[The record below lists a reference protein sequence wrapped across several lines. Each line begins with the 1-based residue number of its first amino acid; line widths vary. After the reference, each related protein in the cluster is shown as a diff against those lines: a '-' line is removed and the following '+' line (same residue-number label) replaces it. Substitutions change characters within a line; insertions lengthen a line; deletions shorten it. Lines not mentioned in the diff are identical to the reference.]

1 MKKLDQKDIFLVVGT
16 ALGIT
21 YACRYITSAKKVD
34 LTIEPPQGKSSDVI
48 EFKSNLKL
56 YDYPIAPN
64 NNEENQVTTKELL
77 VENDLKMLVY
87 HKTLYSLG
95 LASDSHLPQMVAMN
109 GTIISNANVLSL
121 ETNKNLI
128 AQCLGKTKINAATK
142 NFIASMLDAII
153 QRVRQYQG
161 NDKLTDI
168 DIQRMCASVMWVLVQ
183 KIASIDSAG
192 DMFTIG
198 TWMLTDSNMIT
209 PSNQPITKYHF
220 LVEKFFEGYFNCEVP
235 MMTAIYVL
243 GGSKNDIVLRPKS
256 IPNDAEG
263 KVIKTPN
270 MIEPM
275 FFNGIIYYNDVV
287 Q

>member
-1 MKKLDQKDIFLVVGT
+1 MKKLDQKDIFLIVGT

-21 YACRYITSAKKVD
+21 YAYRYITLAKKID

-56 YDYPIAPN
+56 YDYPIKPN
-64 NNEENQVTTKELL
+64 NNEENQVTTRELL
-77 VENDLKMLVY
+77 VENDLKNLVY

-95 LASDSHLPQMVAMN
+95 LASDSHHPPMVAMN
-109 GTIISNANVLSL
+109 GTLISNANVLSL

-128 AQCLGKTKINAATK
+128 TQSLGKTKVNTSTK
-142 NFIASMLDAII
+142 NFMASMLEAII

-161 NDKLTDI
+161 NNKLTETDV
-168 DIQRMCASVMWVLVQ
+168 QRVCASVMWVLVQ

-192 DMFTIG
+192 DMFTVG

-209 PSNQPITKYHF
+209 PSNQPITKYYF

-243 GGSKNDIVLRPKS
+243 GGNKNDIVLRPKS
-256 IPNDAEG
+256 VPNDAEG
-263 KVIKTPN
+263 KAIKTPN

-275 FFNGIIYYNDVV
+275 FFNGIIYYNDVL